1 VQESDKLAA
10 IGTLAAGVAHEI
22 NNPIGIMTSR
32 IELMLDDAEKSG
44 LPDEVR
50 RDLAVLERNAQ
61 RIGRITQGLLS
72 FARRGSGIKQ
82 PTNLNAVVEETLLL
96 FATSVRKGSTALES
110 RLAANL
116 PQIDADAGQLQ
127 QVVLNLLNNARDAL
141 EGAGEIRVETG
152 LADDRPGW
160 VRLRVADTGPGIPP
174 EVQRK
179 IFLPFFTSKRGG
191 TGLGLSISHRIVED
205 HQGQMAVSCPPG
217 GGTIFTI
224 LLPARPPG
232 DS

>member
-1 VQESDKLAA
+1 
-10 IGTLAAGVAHEI
+10 
-22 NNPIGIMTSR
+22 
-32 IELMLDDAEKSG
+32 MLDDAEKSG

-72 FARRGSGIKQ
+72 FARRSSGIKQ
-82 PTNLNAVVEETLLL
+82 PTNLHAVVEETLLL

-116 PQIDADAGQLQ
+116 PRIDADAGQLQ
-127 QVVLNLLNNARDAL
+127 QVILNLLNNARDAL

-152 LADDRPGW
+152 LADDRLGW

-179 IFLPFFTSKRGG
+179 IFLPFFTSKPGG

-224 LLPARPPG
+224 LLPALAPG
-232 DS
+232 HGS